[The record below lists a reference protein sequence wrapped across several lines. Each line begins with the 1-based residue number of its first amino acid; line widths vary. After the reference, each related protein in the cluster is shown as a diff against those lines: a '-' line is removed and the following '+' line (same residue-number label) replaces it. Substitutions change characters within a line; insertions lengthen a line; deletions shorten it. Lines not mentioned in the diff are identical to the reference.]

1 MNTSPNHQS
10 SSPISVLFAVWEL
23 DPFLKVGGLGELA
36 RSLPLALEKIN
47 IDIRVIVPYYKAL
60 KLLGQKR
67 KLLGTIPVQYDGKEL
82 DVKVYKIHFIDS
94 HIPVYLLKHKYLNNV
109 NKETFMV
116 FGASVI
122 KALETDIISFQP
134 NIVHCNDYHTGMIP
148 VLVKTKKLPY
158 KILFTIHTMLS
169 QDRKSPQ
176 YAYKIGL
183 TDKDLHLL
191 LWETKDKQLNL
202 LLEGL
207 VNSDI
212 INTVSPTYAKE
223 IMEEQAGFDLDDV
236 IRALNKEGRF
246 YAILNGI
253 DYELKNPAT
262 NPALKY
268 HYSGNQEE
276 QKKGV
281 LDPSQ
286 GKQKNK
292 VLLQRRLSLQRKPK
306 LPVIGFIGRLS
317 SKQKGIDSLHRMILR
332 WKKLPCQFIMMGQG
346 ESAWEERFTTLA
358 AFRPQS
364 VVSITTYD
372 EELSAL
378 MNAGCDF
385 ILVPSIFEP
394 CGQVQMNAMRYG
406 AVPIVRA
413 TGGLS
418 DTVHDGVN
426 GFVYESASSL
436 GLEEAIK
443 RAITIYTEN
452 PSLYKAI
459 RDNAM
464 KTDSSWEAS
473 ARAYKDLYNRLLEN
487 KREVV
492 GDDRVPFISG

>member
-1 MNTSPNHQS
+1 MKTPSQDQIEK
-10 SSPISVLFAVWEL
+10 PISVLFAVWEL

-36 RSLPLALEKIN
+36 RSLPRALEKID
-47 IDIRVIVPYYKAL
+47 IDIRVILPYYKAL

-67 KLLGTIPVQYDGKEL
+67 KLLGILHVCYDGKNL
-82 DVKVYKIHFIDS
+82 DVKVYRIQFHDRK
-94 HIPVYLLKHKYLNNV
+94 IPVYLLKHKYLDSV
-109 NKETFMV
+109 KKETFMLFNAAV
-116 FGASVI
+116 VQ
-122 KALETDIISFQP
+122 ALEENILAFQP
-134 NIVHCNDYHTGMIP
+134 KIIHCNDYHTGVIP
-148 VLVKTKKLPY
+148 LLIKVKKLPC
-158 KILFTIHTMLS
+158 KVLFTIHTMLS
-169 QDRKSPQ
+169 QDRKSVQ

-183 TDKDLHLL
+183 KDSDVHPM
-191 LWETKDKQLNL
+191 LWETKDKQFNL

-223 IMEEQAGFDLDDV
+223 IMEEEAGFDLDDV
-236 IRALNKEGRF
+236 IKNLNKEGRF

-253 DYELKNPAT
+253 DYELKNPAL
-262 NPALKY
+262 NPDLKY
-268 HYSGNQEE
+268 HYSVYPEE
-276 QKKGV
+276 QKKNIVG
-281 LDPSQ
+281 PTQ
-286 GKQKNK
+286 GKLKNK
-292 VLLQRRLSLQRKPK
+292 ILLQRRLGLARKPK

-332 WKKLPCQFIMMGQG
+332 WKKLPCQFIIMGQG

-378 MNAGCDF
+378 INAGCDF

-443 RAITIYTEN
+443 RALMIYTEN
-452 PSLYKAI
+452 VSLYQAI
-459 RDNAM
+459 RDNAL

-473 ARAYKDLYNRLLEN
+473 ARAYKDLYIRLLEN
-487 KREVV
+487 KREAI